1 MPVLAGRYLLGER
14 LGVGGMGEVWQA
26 TDELLGRTVAVKVIL
41 PALVHEPGFVRRFL
55 AEARAMASV
64 QHPGVVAIHDFHGDE
79 AGAYLVMEFVN
90 GEPLSRVLAR
100 VRRLSPRDTMD
111 LVGQVAR
118 ALQAVHDRGIVH
130 RDVKPANL
138 LIRADGTVVVADF
151 GIALGTAHTALT
163 SSGAILGT
171 PAYLA
176 PEQVLGQAASP
187 RSDVYALGIVAYE
200 CLTGRRPFVGD
211 NPFAVAMQRVGQ
223 PPPPLDPDVPPAV
236 AAVVERALAPDPA
249 LRWASAAEFAA
260 ASSTALTAPALE
272 DSTTGH
278 SATGRR
284 VAQRNPAERDDTGY
298 TGSGPSARSSPPPV
312 DGPSSDPVP
321 RRRLVSGRRRSAV
334 AFLGLVVVLVGV
346 GVGVGLW
353 RHRPGDTD
361 AAGPPGG
368 QSAAA
373 PGEIPKGFVACGDAL
388 CPKAP
393 MCWHGLTQS
402 GDTLVPPRHSDCAEL
417 HYWETF
423 AVGYL
428 PADAGTPHDLATLMD
443 RPDIATLCSAGAMA
457 AHSRDPAV
465 TRTWHRAAWP
475 IQVDAY
481 TMLVH
486 CLGGATEDET
496 TGWAFRAD

>member
-64 QHPGVVAIHDFHGDE
+64 QHPGVVAVHDFHGDD
-79 AGAYLVMEFVN
+79 AGAYLVMEFVS
-90 GEPLSRVLAR
+90 GEPLSRVLAHAG
-100 VRRLSPRDTMD
+100 RLSPSDTMD

-223 PPPPLDPDVPPAV
+223 PPPRLDPDVPPAV

-260 ASSTALTAPALE
+260 AASTALTAPAPHRPV
-272 DSTTGH
+272 TG
-278 SATGRR
+278 SPA
-284 VAQRNPAERDDTGY
+284 AQRDAAGQSVPGAPPLAG
-298 TGSGPSARSSPPPV
+298 GP
-312 DGPSSDPVP
+312 PSEAAP
-321 RRRLVSGRRRSAV
+321 RRALSGRRRSAV
-334 AFLGLVVVLVGV
+334 AFIALVVVLAGAGV
-346 GVGVGLW
+346 GIGLW
-353 RHRPGDTD
+353 RHRPGGT
-361 AAGPPGG
+361 AVAGPPGG
-368 QSAAA
+368 QGAAA
-373 PGEIPKGFVACGDAL
+373 HGEIPKGFVACGDAL

-393 MCWHGLTQS
+393 MCWHGLTQMS
-402 GDTLVPPRHSDCAEL
+402 ETPVPPRRSDCADL

-423 AVGYL
+423 AAGYL
-428 PADAGTPHDLATLMD
+428 PADAGTAHDLTTLMQ
-443 RPDIATLCSAGAMA
+443 RPDIAALCSADAMA

-465 TRTWHRAAWP
+465 TRTWRREAWP
-475 IQVDAY
+475 VQADAY

-486 CLGGATEDET
+486 CLAGATEDET